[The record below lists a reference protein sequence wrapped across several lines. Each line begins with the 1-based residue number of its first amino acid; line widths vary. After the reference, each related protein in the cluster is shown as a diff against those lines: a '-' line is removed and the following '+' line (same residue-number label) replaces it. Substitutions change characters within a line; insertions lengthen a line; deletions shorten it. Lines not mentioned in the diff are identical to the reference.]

1 MNCHK
6 LFLLPVLALST
17 ILFSCSTP
25 PQQEEQLEEKVEQ
38 VLSQA
43 APEEEPPCPI
53 QNSLY
58 PTYQKAVSEI
68 RNGNYEY
75 SDSKNMASSSWV
87 KSAEF
92 YSCDAAT
99 GCLIMTTKANRDYI
113 HFGVPMDVWKMFK
126 SASSYG
132 SYYSRNLKG
141 RYSFIIS
148 N

>member
-38 VLSQA
+38 VIPQPVL
-43 APEEEPPCPI
+43 EEPPCPI
-53 QNSLY
+53 QNSFY
-58 PTYQKAVSEI
+58 PTYQQAVSEI
-68 RNGNYEY
+68 RNGDYDY

-99 GCLIMTTKANRDYI
+99 GCLIMSTKINRDYI
-113 HFGVPMDVWKMFK
+113 HFGVPIDEWKSFK

-132 SYYSRNLKG
+132 SYYNQNLKG
-141 RYSFIIS
+141 RYPVRLA

>member
-1 MNCHK
+1 MSCHK
-6 LFLLPVLALST
+6 SFLHLALALST
-17 ILFSCSTP
+17 ILFSCSNQ
-25 PQQEEQLEEKVEQ
+25 PQPEEQQKEKAEQ
-38 VLSQA
+38 VLSQITPQA
-43 APEEEPPCPI
+43 QPCAI
-53 QNSLY
+53 QNGFY

-68 RNGNYEY
+68 RNGDYEY
-75 SDSKNMASSSWV
+75 SDSKNMTSSSWV

-92 YSCDAAT
+92 YSCDAVS
-99 GCLIMTTKANRDYI
+99 GCLIITTKANRDYI